1 MTAPL
6 PHRLARTLPMID
18 PARAARWR
26 ERIAPE
32 AFAAWE
38 TGGEAEGGGGGAFL
52 DAVFAAASYLARTA
66 ARRPATLQ
74 ALGEQSPETVLERA
88 LEAARAAGALADE
101 ADVLRVLRQAKADM
115 HLTVALADLAGAWP
129 LETVTLAL
137 SDFADASVQASLAA
151 AARLTGFEVEDPANP
166 VPGYF
171 VLTLGKHGQRSLNFS
186 SDVDLVIAWEPE
198 IARAPEG
205 KDRPKSFNRLAQKL
219 AFLMQEVT
227 ADGYVFRVD
236 LRLRPDP
243 SSTPPAVSADMARR
257 YFEAVGQNW
266 ERAAYAKARWC
277 AGDRQAAQAFLD
289 DLTPF
294 IWRRA
299 LDFAAVEDIRG
310 LAKQIQAVGER
321 SRVRAAGHD
330 LKLGRGGI
338 REIEFYAQVL
348 QLVFGGRKPA
358 LRPAGTLEALAA
370 LAGEGLIEAGEAQA
384 LSRAYAMFRDAEHRI
399 QMVEDAQ
406 SQTLPESAGAR
417 RAIAALSGEADLAA
431 FDARIRASLQEV
443 HALFSAQ
450 FEDGESLATQAGS
463 LVLTGVEPTPD
474 TLATLT
480 RLGFEDP
487 QQVWAR
493 LSGWAAGRARAARTE
508 RARRLFARFAP
519 RLVTAIGATGDPD
532 AALTRF
538 AAFFEGLPS
547 GVQVL
552 SLLVNQPDLARE
564 LIVILGLAPR
574 LAELLARRPALLD
587 VMLEPAFV
595 RPLREDAPDLIAKR
609 FATLADLP
617 FEDALNAARR
627 IAREERLRIGAQL
640 LLERASASEAGAA
653 FAALADAAI
662 AAMAEAALKEMT
674 RRHGPA
680 PGRWAVLGLGKLGG
694 RELSAD
700 SDLDLMLVYEADADA
715 SGGPKP
721 LGVETWFIRFTQRLV
736 SALSAQTEEGELYPV
751 DMALRPSGSHGPL
764 AVRLSRFEGYYA
776 SDEAWT
782 FERMA
787 LTRARIVADGGLG
800 AELEEAVA
808 AAIARKVPAETIRA
822 DAADMRARLMRE
834 KPARSAWDLKMRE
847 GGLIEIEFIAQT
859 AQLIAGRRADP
870 GTAPALA
877 ALAASGALPPAEA
890 KALIAAHGD
899 YTAVTQ
905 LIRAAHGHGFDP
917 SGASAPFAARL
928 ARSAGSDSMEALL
941 RLIERHSCTVRDHF
955 RTLVGPSAAA

>member
-6 PHRLARTLPMID
+6 PQRLARTLPMID

-26 ERIAPE
+26 EAIAPE
-32 AFAAWE
+32 AFAAWQAAGPE
-38 TGGEAEGGGGGAFL
+38 GGAFL
-52 DAVFAAASYLARTA
+52 DAVFAAAPYLARSA

-74 ALGEQSPETVLERA
+74 ALGEQSPENLLERA
-88 LEAARAAGALADE
+88 LDAARAAGALEDE
-101 ADVLRVLRQAKADM
+101 ADVLRALRQAKADM

-129 LETVTLAL
+129 LETVTRAL

-151 AARLTGFEVEDPANP
+151 AARLTGFAVDDPANP

-198 IARAPEG
+198 IAQGPEG

-243 SSTPPAVSADMARR
+243 GSTPPAVSADMARR

-277 AGDRQAAQAFLD
+277 AGDRACADEFLN
-289 DLTPF
+289 DLKPF

-299 LDFAAVEDIRG
+299 LDFAAVEDIRA

-321 SRVRAAGHD
+321 SKVRAAGHD

-358 LRPAGTLEALAA
+358 LRPAGTLDALKA
-370 LAGEGLIEAGEAQA
+370 LAGEGLIEAGEADA
-384 LSRAYAMFRDAEHRI
+384 LARAYTVLRDAEHRI
-399 QMVEDAQ
+399 QMIEDAQ
-406 SQTLPESAGAR
+406 SQTLPEAGDAR
-417 RAIAALSGEADLAA
+417 RAVAALSGEGDLAT
-431 FDARIRASLQEV
+431 FDARIRAILQEV

-450 FEDGESLATQAGS
+450 FEDGESLATDAGS

-474 TLATLT
+474 TIATLT

-487 QQVWAR
+487 AQVWAR

-508 RARRLFARFAP
+508 RARRLFSRFAP
-519 RLVTAIGATGDPD
+519 RLVTAIGETGDPD
-532 AALTRF
+532 AALARF

-574 LAELLARRPALLD
+574 LAELLARRPTLLD

-595 RPLREDAPDLIAKR
+595 RPLSEDPPGQIAAR
-609 FATLADLP
+609 FAGIADLP
-617 FEDALNAARR
+617 FEDALNTARR

-640 LLERASASEAGAA
+640 LLERAGATEAGMA

-662 AAMAEAALKEMT
+662 AAMALAAEREMT

-700 SDLDLMLVYEADADA
+700 SDLDLMLVYDADTDT
-715 SGGPKP
+715 SDGPKP
-721 LGVETWFIRFTQRLV
+721 LGAETWFIRFTQRLV
-736 SALSAQTEEGELYPV
+736 SALSAPTEEGDLYPV
-751 DMALRPSGSHGPL
+751 DMALRPSGNQGPL
-764 AVRLSRFEGYYA
+764 AVRLSRFAAYYA

-787 LTRARIVADGGLG
+787 LTRARIVAEGGLG
-800 AELEEAVA
+800 AQLDEAVA
-808 AAIARKVPAETIRA
+808 AAIARSVPAETIRA
-822 DAADMRARLMRE
+822 DAAAMRARLLRE
-834 KPARSAWDLKMRE
+834 KPPRSAWDLKMRE
-847 GGLIEIEFIAQT
+847 GGLIDIEFIAQT
-859 AQLIAGRRADP
+859 AQLIAGSRADP

-877 ALAASGALPPAEA
+877 ALAASGALPRAEA
-890 KALIAAHGD
+890 EALIKAHGD
-899 YTAVTQ
+899 YAAVSQ
-905 LIRAAHGHGFDP
+905 LIRAAHGGGFDP
-917 SGASAPFAARL
+917 AGASAPFARRL
-928 ARSAGSDSMEALL
+928 ARAAGCDTMEALV
-941 RLIERHSCTVRDHF
+941 RLMEAHSCTVRDHF
-955 RTLVGPSAAA
+955 RTLIGG